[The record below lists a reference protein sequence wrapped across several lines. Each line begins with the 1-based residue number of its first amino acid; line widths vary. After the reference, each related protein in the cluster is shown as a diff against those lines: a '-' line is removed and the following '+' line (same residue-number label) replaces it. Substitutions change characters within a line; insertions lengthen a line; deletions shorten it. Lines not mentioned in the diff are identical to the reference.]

1 MIDTYPQI
9 ITNLFIFALAGW
21 IISLKSK
28 NVTHVDSMWSLF
40 FVLTY
45 FTALSQVDSF
55 TDRNIAVL
63 LLLVL
68 WALRLTTHLSIRNF
82 GKPEDIRYKNIRGN
96 NEPNFN
102 LKSLYII
109 FLFQAVLA
117 LIVSLPLVASVFSLS
132 PYGNFD
138 KLGLAMVIVGILIEF
153 VADRQLKRFVKS
165 DDKGVLNKGLWR
177 YSRHPNYFGEWLV
190 WLGFYFISVSAGYL
204 ITIVSPILMTIL
216 LIKISGVGLME
227 GTITE
232 RRPDYKEYIRKTS
245 SFIPWFP
252 RK

>member
-1 MIDTYPQI
+1 
-9 ITNLFIFALAGW
+9 
-21 IISLKSK
+21 
-28 NVTHVDSMWSLF
+28 
-40 FVLTY
+40 
-45 FTALSQVDSF
+45 
-55 TDRNIAVL
+55 
-63 LLLVL
+63 
-68 WALRLTTHLSIRNF
+68 
-82 GKPEDIRYKNIRGN
+82 
-96 NEPNFN
+96 
-102 LKSLYII
+102 
-109 FLFQAVLA
+109 
-117 LIVSLPLVASVFSLS
+117 
-132 PYGNFD
+132 
-138 KLGLAMVIVGILIEF
+138 MVIVGILIEF
-153 VADRQLKRFVKS
+153 IADRQLKRFVKS

>member
-82 GKPEDIRYKNIRGN
+82 GKPEDIRYKNIRDN

-132 PYGNFD
+132 PY
-138 KLGLAMVIVGILIEF
+138 
-153 VADRQLKRFVKS
+153 
-165 DDKGVLNKGLWR
+165 
-177 YSRHPNYFGEWLV
+177 
-190 WLGFYFISVSAGYL
+190 
-204 ITIVSPILMTIL
+204 
-216 LIKISGVGLME
+216 
-227 GTITE
+227 
-232 RRPDYKEYIRKTS
+232 
-245 SFIPWFP
+245 
-252 RK
+252 